1 MKKWMESARDA
12 RAMQRHR
19 LARPT
24 PRGARITGK
33 GKDVPSSFLSRYK
46 KPEHSSKDKRIKN
59 RSKMM

>member
-1 MKKWMESARDA
+1 MESARDA

-33 GKDVPSSFLSRYK
+33 GRDVPSSFLSRYK

-59 RSKMM
+59 RSRMM

>member
-1 MKKWMESARDA
+1 MESAREA

-19 LARPT
+19 LAKPT
-24 PRGARITGK
+24 PTGARITGQ

>member
-1 MKKWMESARDA
+1 MESAREA

-24 PRGARITGK
+24 PRGARITGQ

-59 RSKMM
+59 RSRMM

>member
-24 PRGARITGK
+24 PTGARITGQ
-33 GKDVPSSFLSRYK
+33 GKDVPSSFLSKYK
-46 KPEHSSKDKRIKN
+46 KPEHSSKDKMIKN
-59 RSKMM
+59 RSRMM

>member
-1 MKKWMESARDA
+1 MKKWMESAREA

-24 PRGARITGK
+24 PTGARITGK
-33 GKDVPSSFLSRYK
+33 GKDVPSSFLSKNK

-59 RSKMM
+59 RSRMM